1 MSAQRL
7 FAEEF
12 RAEVTEQRMSGHASV
27 FGSVARI
34 GSGYETIDKRAFDRP
49 LKDGADVRLLFNH
62 DPSQLLGR
70 TKSGTLELR
79 SDGRGLAVT
88 ADLPDTP
95 LGHTVRTLIQRGD
108 LDAMSFGF
116 KVTKDSYS
124 VAPDGRQM
132 RTIEDLELFDVS
144 LATFPA
150 YKDAADVVLRTVDFS
165 TTSPVT
171 GREQLI
177 RIRARASA
185 SLLTRKAAG

>member
-1 MSAQRL
+1 MDRL

-12 RAEVTEQRMSGHASV
+12 RAAVTEQRMSGHAAL
-27 FGSVARI
+27 FGAVARI
-34 GSGYETIDKRAFDRP
+34 GSGWETIDRRAFDNP
-49 LKDGADVRLLFNH
+49 LKAGADVRLLFNH
-62 DPSQLLGR
+62 EPSQLLGR

-79 SDGRGLAVT
+79 ADGRGLAMS

-108 LDAMSFGF
+108 LDGASFGF

-124 VAPDGRQM
+124 VAPDGRQL
-132 RTIEDLELFDVS
+132 RTIEDVELYDVS

-150 YKDAADVVLRTVDFS
+150 YQDSADVVLRTIDFS
-165 TTSPVT
+165 TIPRQS

-177 RIRARASA
+177 RARLSA
-185 SLLTRKAAG
+185 SFTERQLA